1 MSESISNN
9 EILVDT
15 NALIYSVKN
24 GINLKYEAGR
34 ISGISELTI
43 LECVKNELY
52 GLSKKNMY
60 ALLALKEIDS
70 HKTTPSEG
78 SGDDCLIKYA
88 FTKKCAIITNDR
100 ELIKI
105 AKKNNLTVF
114 TISEGRKLRY
124 A

>member
-1 MSESISNN
+1 MSELISNN
-9 EILVDT
+9 EIVVDT
-15 NALIYSVKN
+15 NALIYSIKN

-43 LECVKNELY
+43 LDCVKNELY
-52 GLSKKNMY
+52 GLSRKNMY
-60 ALLALKEIDS
+60 ALLALKEVDS
-70 HKTTPSEG
+70 NKTTPSEG

-88 FTKKCAIITNDR
+88 SARNCAIITNDR